1 MADTEL
7 VKRCEQI
14 QKENIQKAIENFF
27 KSHPKLTKK
36 EFGEVFGIEERS
48 AGRYLDG
55 NSTPQGKYYLAMC
68 EYMNI
73 SPNELFGYKENEK
86 VLSEDEEYIL
96 ELYKNNPEFKKMIDT
111 IINVYK
117 KASEH

>member
-7 VKRCEQI
+7 VKKCEQI
-14 QKENIQKAIENFF
+14 QKENIQKAIENYFI
-27 KSHPKLTKK
+27 SHPGLTKK

-73 SPNELFGYKENEK
+73 SPNELFGYDESKQNLSDDEK
-86 VLSEDEEYIL
+86 LIL
-96 ELYKNNPEFKKMIDT
+96 ELYKNNTEFKNMIDAVL
-111 IINVYK
+111 NLYK
-117 KASEH
+117 KASKH

>member
-14 QKENIQKAIENFF
+14 QKDNIQKAIEKFF
-27 KSHPKLTKK
+27 NEHPNLTKK

-55 NSTPQGKYYLAMC
+55 NSTPQGKYYLALC

-73 SPNELFGYKENEK
+73 SPNQLFGYNENEK
-86 VLSEDEEYIL
+86 LINHEHETLLKLYDNNKDFKKIVDTLIET
-96 ELYKNNPEFKKMIDT
+96 YKNN
-111 IINVYK
+111 
-117 KASEH
+117 S